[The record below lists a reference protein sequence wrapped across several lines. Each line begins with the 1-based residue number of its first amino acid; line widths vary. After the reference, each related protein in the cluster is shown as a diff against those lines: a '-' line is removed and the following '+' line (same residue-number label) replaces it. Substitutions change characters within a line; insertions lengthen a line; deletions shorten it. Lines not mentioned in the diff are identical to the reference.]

1 MYPFKP
7 VVLSFTLCP
16 ALVGIFNFAY
26 IATIGL
32 VVESSD
38 ANALEMLAGSFWFGI
53 LSAVTAMILYG
64 VPAFGLALLYACLGL
79 HRGLRHVLFVCV
91 AGGLGAQAWSEVLQ
105 MGDGSNPYRSL
116 VLGVV
121 TSFLIALYALPKQSS
136 VR

>member
-38 ANALEMLAGSFWFGI
+38 SNALAMLAGSFWFGI
-53 LSAVTAMILYG
+53 LSAVTAMVLYG
-64 VPAFGLALLYACLGL
+64 VPALGLALLYACLGL
-79 HRGLRHVLFVCV
+79 HRAFGTFCSFAWQAVWARRHGLKCCRWET
-91 AGGLGAQAWSEVLQ
+91 GAILTAV
-105 MGDGSNPYRSL
+105 
-116 VLGVV
+116 
-121 TSFLIALYALPKQSS
+121 
-136 VR
+136 